1 MYHKNQNFSKYI
13 YCNEY
18 NSPLLFQYKEIMQTF
33 RNLKQKFAFQPV
45 DQVFSFSQ
53 SYFFFFYSFKPKNIG
68 KKDYFSTKVYFS
80 TCRSSFQFLRV
91 LFLFLLL
98 IQTKEYRKE
107 SLLFNLQIKLSV
119 SHSLISYSFTHSN
132 QRISERKFT
141 FQQKFTFQPV
151 DQGFSFSQSYLL
163 FFYSFKPKNIGKKV
177 LRYSSLSGMFRRR
190 LVP

>member
-1 MYHKNQNFSKYI
+1 MPLKSSVKFTKMYHKNQNFSKYI

-68 KKDYFSTKVYFS
+68 KKVYFS
-80 TCRSSFQFLRV
+80 TCRSSFQFLTV
-91 LFLFLLL
+91 LFLILLL

-107 SLLFNLQIKLSV
+107 SLLFNKS
-119 SHSLISYSFTHSN
+119 
-132 QRISERKFT
+132 
-141 FQQKFTFQPV
+141 
-151 DQGFSFSQSYLL
+151 LL
-163 FFYSFKPKNIGKKV
+163 FN
-177 LRYSSLSGMFRRR
+177 L
-190 LVP
+190 